1 MLDGSAADRW
11 FSKAAGKKQGPL
23 CAACLRQ
30 LIASQSIPS
39 DTPVW
44 HHGLEAWLPAPDCDV
59 FADAMPLGGSAMGSG
74 MLQLGGP
81 AGLATKQQTVPL
93 EAGPSTITIELVP
106 QATK

>member
-1 MLDGSAADRW
+1 
-11 FSKAAGKKQGPL
+11 
-23 CAACLRQ
+23 
-30 LIASQSIPS
+30 
-39 DTPVW
+39 
-44 HHGLEAWLPAPDCDV
+44 
-59 FADAMPLGGSAMGSG
+59 